1 MSTFIPQSH
10 AHHFVSPAH
19 SRTHSFDLARSSP
32 PESQTRQHEAT
43 PPNSVS
49 PPGHG
54 QLQQHGQHLVH
65 QHHQGFALGQSFS
78 AIPFQPP
85 AAWGWSYLSKLVP
98 AGPGAGIK
106 GKAVERGGSGPQRPG
121 QSSGHSEPL
130 ETSQDT
136 FSAYPSDEGAN
147 KAPGSALC
155 FRLGLA
161 SSRGHESFQTLRH
174 TSY

>member
-1 MSTFIPQSH
+1 MSTFTPQSH

-106 GKAVERGGSGPQRPG
+106 GKAEERGGSGPNGRDRAQGIPNR
-121 QSSGHSEPL
+121 SKPL
-130 ETSQDT
+130 KTPFLLILRTKERARRRGLR
-136 FSAYPSDEGAN
+136 SAFGWGWHRAEGME
-147 KAPGSALC
+147 
-155 FRLGLA
+155 F
-161 SSRGHESFQTLRH
+161 
-174 TSY
+174 